1 MQIQKHFITSSS
13 PFEVIFNQ
21 GSVVSFRHFK
31 GAIVNA
37 ANTSCLGGGGVD
49 GAISTAG
56 GELLFQH
63 RLALPII
70 PSDDDDGR
78 EEIRCPVGGAKLTGP
93 GEYGSL
99 QVPYVIHA
107 VGPCYWDF
115 RRSEYDQ
122 ADEMLQSAY
131 RQSLMRAKEVQVEAV
146 AFSLISAGV
155 YKGQRSLEQVLQI
168 ALETICN
175 FEGYDELKQ
184 VHIFAFNEREMKVL
198 QRVFEKVTS

>member
-1 MQIQKHFITSSS
+1 MQAKKHFIPSAS
-13 PFEVIFNQ
+13 PFELIFNQ

-63 RLALPII
+63 RLALPTI
-70 PSDDDDGR
+70 PSDSGR

-115 RRSEYDQ
+115 ERSEYDQ
-122 ADEMLQSAY
+122 ADEMLKSAY
-131 RQSLMRAKEVQVEAV
+131 TQSLMRAKEVQLEAI

-155 YKGQRSLEQVLQI
+155 YKGQRSLEQVLEI
-168 ALETICN
+168 ALETICD

-184 VHIFAFNEREMKVL
+184 VHMFAFNEREMRIL
-198 QRVFEKVTS
+198 QRAFENITS